1 MSKTVFLIDDSQ
13 VMLSSLK
20 QMLEISGFRVE
31 TALNGQQGID
41 RIKTGFKP
49 DLIITDI
56 NMPEM
61 NGLDFIR
68 HVHTLLRF
76 TPILVFSTEN
86 QTAKRDE
93 ARKLGATGW
102 ITKPVSG
109 PDLLKVI
116 RQILPGA

>member
-68 HVHTLLRF
+68 HVRTLLRF